1 MSQQEGEYRVGR
13 GKPPLHTRFR
23 KGRSGNPKGPRKKDL
38 PALLLAAL
46 NETVTVDKD
55 GRRRRISKRE
65 AIVEGLVDKSA
76 GADLSA
82 TKLLIDLLKDIEK
95 KLAPPPDR
103 GLETRPLLRSDAA
116 IVENLVA
123 RLLRT
128 YRAELLALQ
137 LRHPFRHRLL
147 DALQPL
153 ALAHRTPAGGVG
165 AHLGSVN
172 CQLIQN
178 GPAFRRSARSRS
190 GSAADPTRPHARAET
205 RPADR
210 G

>member
-1 MSQQEGEYRVGR
+1 MGPALRRDKPGIGMSQQESEYREEGEYRVGR

-23 KGRSGNPKGPRKKDL
+23 KGRSGNPAGPRRKDL

-116 IVENLVA
+116 ILENLVA

-128 YRAELLALQ
+128 YRAEIAGADAASGT
-137 LRHPFRHRLL
+137 HP
-147 DALQPL
+147 AAP
-153 ALAHRTPAGGVG
+153 P
-165 AHLGSVN
+165 
-172 CQLIQN
+172 
-178 GPAFRRSARSRS
+178 P
-190 GSAADPTRPHARAET
+190 AAD
-205 RPADR
+205 